1 MSESGNC
8 SSPYDSD
15 SDDNFKQSEII
26 FKTNSLELLDCESD
40 EVIVRSNISE
50 IRRNTENYQA
60 TVAQSLDACSSDSCT
75 MSKSES
81 FHSGNEFI
89 EKEPEPEQTSE
100 DFFSDPDFMFRHHIF
115 ILSTAG
121 KPIYSLNFS
130 EDKLAT
136 LFGLLQALVSV
147 VQSNEDDSI
156 KSIQAHDLKF
166 VFLQKGPL
174 ILVAVTKIQRSTI
187 QIQNQLLDVYNQII
201 SIVTLQHLNHVYE
214 KRKNYDLRKL
224 LAGSERLIDHLLIN
238 DKKKKVSNNPFSF
251 LTHSIRILPLDPSI
265 RETITGAIQANCS
278 KIKNLVFAILICNNK
293 LITLVRM
300 KNFHIH
306 ADDLRLLFNLIEC
319 TESFK
324 SAESWTPICL
334 PKFDSNGFLHAHV
347 SYISDDCEACL

>member
-1 MSESGNC
+1 
-8 SSPYDSD
+8 
-15 SDDNFKQSEII
+15 
-26 FKTNSLELLDCESD
+26 
-40 EVIVRSNISE
+40 
-50 IRRNTENYQA
+50 
-60 TVAQSLDACSSDSCT
+60 
-75 MSKSES
+75 
-81 FHSGNEFI
+81 
-89 EKEPEPEQTSE
+89 
-100 DFFSDPDFMFRHHIF
+100 MFRHHIF

-147 VQSNEDDSI
+147 VQTDEDDSI
-156 KSIQAHDLKF
+156 QTIQAHDLKF

-251 LTHSIRILPLDPSI
+251 LTHSIRILPLDPSV
-265 RETITGAIQANCS
+265 RDTITNAIQSNCS

-300 KNFHIH
+300 KNFYIH